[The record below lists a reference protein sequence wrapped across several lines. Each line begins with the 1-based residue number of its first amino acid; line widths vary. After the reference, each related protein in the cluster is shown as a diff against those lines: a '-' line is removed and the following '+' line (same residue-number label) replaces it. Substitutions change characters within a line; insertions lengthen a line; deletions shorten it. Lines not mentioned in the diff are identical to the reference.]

1 MQFREIVKPLDRSN
15 RRDDVDEGGGEDQ
28 RGVEVYTLDDWQVFR
43 AVYALAASQLGKVFK
58 TGETVMMIEPH
69 RGTDEGEGRE
79 DFFER
84 MKLLEAKAIGEHRLI
99 ICRSKDVMETAT
111 PSYIYITSR
120 RVIWHVPSWRDT
132 PQK

>member
-15 RRDDVDEGGGEDQ
+15 RRDDVDEGGGENQ

-43 AVYALAASQLGKVFK
+43 AVYALAASHLGKVFK
-58 TGETVMMIEPH
+58 TVERSSREMAK
-69 RGTDEGEGRE
+69 GEGRE
-79 DFFER
+79 DLFER

>member
-43 AVYALAASQLGKVFK
+43 AVYALAASHLGKVFK
-58 TGETVMMIEPH
+58 TGETVERSSREMAK
-69 RGTDEGEGRE
+69 GEGRE

>member
-15 RRDDVDEGGGEDQ
+15 RRDDEGEGEDQ
-28 RGVEVYTLDDWQVFR
+28 RGIEVYTLDDWQVFR
-43 AVYALAASQLGKVFK
+43 AVYALAASHLGKVFK
-58 TGETVMMIEPH
+58 TGETVERSSREMAK
-69 RGTDEGEGRE
+69 GEGRG
-79 DFFER
+79 DLFER